1 MYLTIKDVT
10 KMLQIKPATLYAWVA
25 QGMIPHLKIGRL
37 LRFDPDEIEVWLQ
50 DHRRE
55 PIPEP
60 TPHRRQHGTDHVAAL
75 IARAKAE
82 VYTSS
87 HGKPEQDR
95 AARKGEHRGTV

>member
-37 LRFDPDEIEVWLQ
+37 LRFDPEEIEVWLQ

-60 TPHRRQHGTDHVAAL
+60 TPHRRQHGTDHVDAL
-75 IARAKAE
+75 IARAKSE

-87 HGKPEQDR
+87 RGRPDQDR
-95 AARKGEHRGTV
+95 ATRKGDSHGSV